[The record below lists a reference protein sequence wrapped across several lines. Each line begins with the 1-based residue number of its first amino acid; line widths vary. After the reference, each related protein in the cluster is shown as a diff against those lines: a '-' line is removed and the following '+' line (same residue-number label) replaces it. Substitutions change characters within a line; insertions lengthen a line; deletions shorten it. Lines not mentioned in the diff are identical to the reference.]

1 MVMEPLYRV
10 AMPRSEIW
18 EGRTFSLDEFA
29 MALEQVVAG
38 IAPRDLLQSSIGD

>member
-18 EGRTFSLDEFA
+18 EGRSFCLVEFT
-29 MALEQVVAG
+29 MVLEQVVAG
-38 IAPRDLLQSSIGD
+38 TAPKDLLQSSIGE